1 MGHCSVATRAY
12 YSFVSSRERARKM
25 LDPEPGIDSLL
36 SACSSGKLEDWRIV
50 TSFCVDAERRKP
62 LGGAPLDLDLAPS
75 GIVRFITRVISKNIL
90 VAQLR
95 AACGK
100 VDKKNCSS
108 LEICLGARCAGHPTN
123 VHHPRRTR
131 MGRDWPVM
139 PVYSDTISP
148 ARMGHYRDYVGSLPP
163 ILLVAYCS
171 F

>member
-1 MGHCSVATRAY
+1 M
-12 YSFVSSRERARKM
+12 
-25 LDPEPGIDSLL
+25 
-36 SACSSGKLEDWRIV
+36 
-50 TSFCVDAERRKP
+50 ERRKDEFWACRRLLP
-62 LGGAPLDLDLAPS
+62 ANIFNLFLKEVFLRSVILFQPDFCFMNEDL
-75 GIVRFITRVISKNIL
+75 RFR
-90 VAQLR
+90 LR
-95 AACGK
+95 SWEIKRCGK

-108 LEICLGARCAGHPTN
+108 LEMCLGARCAGHPTN

-131 MGRDWPVM
+131 MGKDWPVM